1 VKQEIKCDT
10 QIQNEMKTTIK
21 IGMIALMLLSLFSQS
36 SNAQYASRKLSK
48 KQQAYTDSL
57 KQVEYNYIFPIWGQK
72 AYEQGFDIPY
82 PVGIMANYI
91 WMKQSLVFENFQLGI
106 LSENADIPLTDV
118 DFLEFG
124 ENINTSYAV
133 NVRPDI
139 WIFPFLN
146 VYGLFGY
153 GSSLTEVNI
162 VSPVELKS
170 VVEQGLRTAGL
181 GTMAAFGLGPLW
193 TSVDANWTWTK
204 PDLLD
209 EPVKV
214 AVLGIRLGK
223 TFTFKQ
229 KPDRNFAIWAGGM
242 RVKMGSSTNGEVA
255 MKDAIPQETWD
266 RVDEI
271 VDNYNTWY
279 DGLDPI
285 RQDYVDNT
293 AFPDFI
299 DALDNREGNT
309 IVRYGMDKRPAEK
322 WNMVIGGQ
330 FQVNKNW
337 QIRTEGGIVGD
348 RKSFLASVNYRF
360 KI

>member
-1 VKQEIKCDT
+1 
-10 QIQNEMKTTIK
+10 MKTTIK
-21 IGMIALMLLSLFSQS
+21 IGMIILMLLSLFNESI
-36 SNAQYASRKLSK
+36 NAQYASRKLSK

-57 KQVEYNYIFPIWGQK
+57 KQVEYDYIFPIWGQK

-82 PVGIMANYI
+82 PVGIMGNFM
-91 WMKQSLVFENFQLGI
+91 WMKQSLVFEDFQLGI
-106 LSENADIPLTDV
+106 LSENVDIPLTDV

-181 GTMAAFGLGPLW
+181 GTMGAFGLGPLW
-193 TSVDANWTWTK
+193 ASVDANWTWTK

-223 TFTFKQ
+223 TFAFKQ
-229 KPDRNFAIWAGGM
+229 KPERNIAIWAGGM
-242 RVKMGSSTNGEVA
+242 RVKMGSETNGQVSMA
-255 MKDAIPQETWD
+255 DAIPQETWD

-271 VDNYNTWY
+271 VVDYNTWY
-279 DGLDPI
+279 DGLDPVAKAI
-285 RQDYVDNT
+285 VDNS
-293 AFPDFI
+293 AFPAFI
-299 DALDNREGNT
+299 DALDNAEGNT
-309 IVRYGMDKRPAEK
+309 IVRYAMGKRPAEK

-330 FQVNKNW
+330 FQINKNW